1 MRASAIV
8 SMDLRTVDL
17 QPTIDYGRNNGRSPL
32 LESNGLYYAVGN
44 ANNGNA
50 APKPLCCRL
59 DSSSAESKANVHDIG
74 ETTSV
79 VAQEC
84 EPPDR
89 GACSLRHEADIA
101 F

>member
-50 APKPLCCRL
+50 APKPLLQARHL
-59 DSSSAESKANVHDIG
+59 QRQVKGERPRYKAK
-74 ETTSV
+74 
-79 VAQEC
+79 
-84 EPPDR
+84 PPQLSPR
-89 GACSLRHEADIA
+89 NASCAIA
-101 F
+101 VRAVYGGMRRT